1 MYVFKLEMCIFSLE
15 MYISNLEMKTQTALS
30 CFFCHFQ
37 TSFRRIVSHDQWL
50 FAVVRIRA
58 GIYFFPIFGKII
70 TFVAVEQ
77 FRLSFKQ

>member
-1 MYVFKLEMCIFSLE
+1 MCIFSLE

-58 GIYFFPIFGKII
+58 GIYFFPIFEENHYFCRRRTISSI
-70 TFVAVEQ
+70 F
-77 FRLSFKQ
+77 